1 MADNNNDQ
9 ILTHPL
15 HFWLAEQ
22 CASLMIAIEAA
33 ELNERNTRERHRILG
48 DSYEEER
55 REHRAAN
62 DLLQAQVDQN
72 NLLILSNDRLRQ
84 DLEIA
89 TTLLHQQRAIIRA
102 YRMSSVPLL
111 RPRTLPTTFL
121 PTLRRIRE
129 EEEER
134 RRVRTRNGDEFDIE
148 ML

>member
-1 MADNNNDQ
+1 MADNNDQ

-22 CASLMIAIEAA
+22 TASLMIAIEAA
-33 ELNERNTRERHRILG
+33 ELNERNSRERHRLLG
-48 DSYEEER
+48 IAYEEER

-62 DLLQAQVDQN
+62 DLLAEQVEQN
-72 NLLILSNDRLRQ
+72 NLLILANDRMRA

-89 TTLLHQQRAIIRA
+89 TNLLDQQRAILRA

-111 RPRTLPTTFL
+111 RPRHLPATFL
-121 PTLRRIRE
+121 PTLRRVRE
-129 EEEER
+129 EEEVR
-134 RRVRTRNGDEFDIE
+134 RRVRTRNGEEFDIE